1 MPVVVPSLVVVVLMR
16 VVVVVA
22 DRGHA
27 CLYNGTIWLHK
38 YSSRCRFVVVA
49 HTILPCYVATYS
61 MNGNSR
67 IASCPNRRTAC
78 SAVGLT
84 WIFNDGGRK
93 KWSWCSLQPLRV
105 SFITCLRRFPTQCQV
120 ERDAI
125 TMVGDLVD
133 AAFFANSCCR
143 PCPAALLRRT
153 TP

>member
-93 KWSWCSLQPLRV
+93 KMVMVQSAAT
-105 SFITCLRRFPTQCQV
+105 TCFLYNMSAPFSYPV
-120 ERDAI
+120 P
-125 TMVGDLVD
+125 G
-133 AAFFANSCCR
+133 
-143 PCPAALLRRT
+143 
-153 TP
+153 